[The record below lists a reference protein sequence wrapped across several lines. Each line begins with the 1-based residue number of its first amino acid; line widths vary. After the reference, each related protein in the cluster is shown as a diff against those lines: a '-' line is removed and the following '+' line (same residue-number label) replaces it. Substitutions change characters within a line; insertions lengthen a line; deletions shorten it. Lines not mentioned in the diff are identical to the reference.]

1 MYNPLSQKLAMITPE
16 TLIVGVDIAKH
27 THYAQMI
34 NFRGEGLYKPFP
46 FQNTIS
52 GIGDLV
58 QQIKAVQSKHGL
70 STVLVAMEPTGHYWI
85 PLARALEKQGFT
97 VVLVNPH
104 HVKKAKELDDNSP
117 TKRDDKDAG
126 VIARLARDGRF
137 VIPNIPRGVIAEIRR
152 LVNFREQLNK
162 EKQQTEAQI
171 NIIVDLYFPE
181 FREVF
186 GSVKGK
192 AAMAALKSF
201 PFPADIVAKSVEEIA
216 AVLRQATHNRIG
228 QRHAELL
235 KEKAS
240 TSIGIREGTEAA
252 RMELQYHLR
261 RMEEILAQSELVE
274 ARLAELLNEVSYAR
288 HLLTMPGMSV
298 VQVATVVSEVGDLS
312 SYRSARQPIKLAGLN
327 LVENSSGTHRG
338 RTRISKRGRAKLRCA
353 LFRIAL
359 VLVARTQEFSLL
371 HRYYTTRPKNPLKG
385 KQSLIAICCKLLR
398 IIFALARKGVPY
410 NPAMV
415 LPENHPAYALAHGQS
430 GKPAV
435 RAAA

>member
-27 THYAQMI
+27 THYAQMV
-34 NFRGEGLYKPFP
+34 NFRGEGLHKPFP

-137 VIPNIPRGVIAEIRR
+137 VIPNIPQGVIAEIRR

-186 GSVKGK
+186 GSVKGN

-201 PFPADIVAKSVEEIA
+201 PFPADIVARSVEEIA

-240 TSIGIREGTEAA
+240 TSIGIREGAEAA

-261 RMEEILAQSELVE
+261 RMKEILAQSE
-274 ARLAELLNEVSYAR
+274 
-288 HLLTMPGMSV
+288 
-298 VQVATVVSEVGDLS
+298 
-312 SYRSARQPIKLAGLN
+312 
-327 LVENSSGTHRG
+327 
-338 RTRISKRGRAKLRCA
+338 
-353 LFRIAL
+353 
-359 VLVARTQEFSLL
+359 
-371 HRYYTTRPKNPLKG
+371 
-385 KQSLIAICCKLLR
+385 
-398 IIFALARKGVPY
+398 
-410 NPAMV
+410 
-415 LPENHPAYALAHGQS
+415 
-430 GKPAV
+430 
-435 RAAA
+435 